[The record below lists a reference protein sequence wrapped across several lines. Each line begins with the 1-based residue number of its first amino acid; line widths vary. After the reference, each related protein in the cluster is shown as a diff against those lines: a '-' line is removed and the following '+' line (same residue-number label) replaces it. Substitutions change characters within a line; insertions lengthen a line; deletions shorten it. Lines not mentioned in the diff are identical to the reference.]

1 MTATPLTRRSHARMA
16 ILFTRDNGSSLTWG
30 SSLRP
35 SGANCRSLPAS
46 DSFTHRLQ
54 AYPDEHEGSYGKA
67 ALRISTLAT
76 RNCFYQQA
84 QPCI

>member
-16 ILFTRDNGSSLTWG
+16 ILFTRENGSSLTCG
-30 SSLRP
+30 SSLSLGGTP
-35 SGANCRSLPAS
+35 CRSLPAS
-46 DSFTHRLQ
+46 DSSPHRLQ